1 MRHFFQAAKYPYTIN
16 RVQPG
21 RDLKLN
27 PNCDFFM
34 ARPRALS
41 FLSFH
46 LLSLRQGVKDLKLN
60 PLTALALLV
69 VYFTLKTVL
78 TTATLTAVIVGTV
91 IYLAYRVVNCW
102 VLKWF
107 FRLFAVFWSGMVFYT
122 TYLRI
127 TAGQD
132 PCKIRML
139 QGFWD
144 PGMIICGHVPVLTSE
159 IMWLADVLIVLAP
172 VWLILFVQ
180 LTQEPFYRFHLYLSE
195 KIITPLL
202 GLGDPLK
209 FMYAVAGS
217 RHPEGTRAAAGNG
230 R

>member
-1 MRHFFQAAKYPYTIN
+1 
-16 RVQPG
+16 
-21 RDLKLN
+21 
-27 PNCDFFM
+27 M

-60 PLTALALLV
+60 PLTALALLI
-69 VYFTLKTVL
+69 VYFMLKTAL
-78 TTATLTAVIVGTV
+78 TTATLTAGICRYG
-91 IYLAYRVVNCW
+91 YLSCLSRRQLLGAEMGFSACS
-102 VLKWF
+102 
-107 FRLFAVFWSGMVFYT
+107 AVFWSGMVFYT

-144 PGMIICGHVPVLTSE
+144 PGTIICGHVPVFTAE
-159 IMWLADVLIVLAP
+159 IMWLANVLIVLAP

-202 GLGDPLK
+202 GLGDLLK
-209 FMYAVAGS
+209 FMYAVAGFPS
-217 RHPEGTRAAAGNG
+217 S
-230 R
+230 